1 MNMKTRHSPLLKWT
15 IALALSLSALACS
28 KNDNAPSGAST
39 AGVAKTGITAS
50 SLDTVASQAKGFSVG
65 AVMSAQTT
73 YVLFDPQC
81 PHCGRLWEAS
91 LPLHNTMKFVW
102 VPISFGSPKS
112 MPQGAALLSAANP
125 LEAMNAHEKSLLGG
139 SGGMAAS
146 SDVPKEMR
154 EAIEANTKLLT
165 SLGVD
170 SVPFLIGKNRQ
181 TGSLITHT
189 GAMDTAALA
198 QLLGLN

>member
-1 MNMKTRHSPLLKWT
+1 MKKTFPHWIRWAC
-15 IALALSLSALACS
+15 ALALSLAVLGCS
-28 KNDNAPSGAST
+28 KNDATPQPAGAAKAGINAN
-39 AGVAKTGITAS
+39 
-50 SLDTVASQAKGFSVG
+50 SLEMVASKAKGFAVG

-81 PHCGRLWEAS
+81 PHCGRLWEAA

-112 MPQGAALLSAANP
+112 LPQGAALLAAAQP
-125 LEAMNAHEKSLLGG
+125 LEAMNAHEKSLLSGG
-139 SGGMAAS
+139 GGMAAS
-146 SDVPKEMR
+146 SNVPDDLR
-154 EAIEANTKLLT
+154 QAIETNTQILN

-181 TGSLITHT
+181 TGATITHT
-189 GAMDTAALA
+189 GAMDTAALS